1 MSSINSI
8 AGKERAAPYAF
19 GMVWIDQI
27 VAVDT
32 NLPGNRTAA
41 FQEDEAG
48 VILALRLELVTS
60 GSERKR
66 KCNIC
71 S

>member
-27 VAVDT
+27 VALAT
-32 NLPGNRTAA
+32 NLPGNRDAA

-48 VILALRLELVTS
+48 VILAPRLEL
-60 GSERKR
+60 
-66 KCNIC
+66 
-71 S
+71 